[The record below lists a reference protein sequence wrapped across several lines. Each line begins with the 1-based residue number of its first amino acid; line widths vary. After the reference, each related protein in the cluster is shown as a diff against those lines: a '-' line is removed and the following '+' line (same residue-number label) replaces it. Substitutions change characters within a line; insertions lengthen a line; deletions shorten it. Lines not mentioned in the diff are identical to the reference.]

1 MEDRFNLF
9 VESSESSSISNV
21 IVALQMDNKVE
32 AAQLA
37 EGQPQLTMT
46 SITSLDD
53 LAPFFASIC
62 ENVTR
67 QIARNEGGTA
77 GGGGGGSSSLS
88 PDMTERIDR
97 IIEADFLEVL
107 PRPTTSKTAEAV

>member
-1 MEDRFNLF
+1 MGG
-9 VESSESSSISNV
+9 
-21 IVALQMDNKVE
+21 KVE
-32 AAQLA
+32 AVQLS

-67 QIARNEGGTA
+67 QIARND
-77 GGGGGGSSSLS
+77 GGGGGGTGSPALSS
-88 PDMTERIDR
+88 DMTERIDR
-97 IIEADFLEVL
+97 IIEADFLEAL
-107 PRPTTSKTAEAV
+107 PRPVASKTAEAV

>member
-1 MEDRFNLF
+1 
-9 VESSESSSISNV
+9 
-21 IVALQMDNKVE
+21 MDNKVE

-67 QIARNEGGTA
+67 QIARNDCS
-77 GGGGGGSSSLS
+77 GGGGGSGSSALS
-88 PDMTERIDR
+88 SDVTERIDR
-97 IIEADFLEVL
+97 IIEADFLEAL
-107 PRPTTSKTAEAV
+107 PRPAASKTAEAV

>member
-1 MEDRFNLF
+1 
-9 VESSESSSISNV
+9 
-21 IVALQMDNKVE
+21 
-32 AAQLA
+32 LA

-67 QIARNEGGTA
+67 QIARNDCS
-77 GGGGGGSSSLS
+77 GGGGGSGSSALS
-88 PDMTERIDR
+88 SDVTERIDR
-97 IIEADFLEVL
+97 IIEADFLEAL
-107 PRPTTSKTAEAV
+107 PRPAASKTAEAV

>member
-1 MEDRFNLF
+1 
-9 VESSESSSISNV
+9 
-21 IVALQMDNKVE
+21 MDNKVE
-32 AAQLA
+32 AALLA

-67 QIARNEGGTA
+67 QIARNDCS
-77 GGGGGGSSSLS
+77 GGGGGSGSSALS
-88 PDMTERIDR
+88 SDVTERIDR
-97 IIEADFLEVL
+97 IIEADFLEAL
-107 PRPTTSKTAEAV
+107 PRPAASKTAEAV

>member
-1 MEDRFNLF
+1 
-9 VESSESSSISNV
+9 
-21 IVALQMDNKVE
+21 MDNKVE

-67 QIARNEGGTA
+67 QIARND
-77 GGGGGGSSSLS
+77 GGGGGGGTGSPALSS
-88 PDMTERIDR
+88 DMTERIDR
-97 IIEADFLEVL
+97 IIEADFLEAL
-107 PRPTTSKTAEAV
+107 PRPVASKTAEAV

>member
-1 MEDRFNLF
+1 
-9 VESSESSSISNV
+9 
-21 IVALQMDNKVE
+21 MDNKVE

-67 QIARNEGGTA
+67 QIARNDV
-77 GGGGGGSSSLS
+77 GGGGGGTGSPALSS
-88 PDMTERIDR
+88 DMTERIDR
-97 IIEADFLEVL
+97 IIEADFLETL
-107 PRPTTSKTAEAV
+107 PRPVASKTAEAV

>member
-1 MEDRFNLF
+1 M
-9 VESSESSSISNV
+9 
-21 IVALQMDNKVE
+21 IVAFQMDNKVE

-67 QIARNEGGTA
+67 QIARNDCS
-77 GGGGGGSSSLS
+77 GGGGGSGSSALS
-88 PDMTERIDR
+88 SDMTERIDR
-97 IIEADFLEVL
+97 IIEADFLEAL
-107 PRPTTSKTAEAV
+107 PRPVASKTAEAV

>member
-1 MEDRFNLF
+1 M
-9 VESSESSSISNV
+9 
-21 IVALQMDNKVE
+21 IVAFQMDNKVE

-67 QIARNEGGTA
+67 QIARNDCS
-77 GGGGGGSSSLS
+77 GGGGGSGSLALSS
-88 PDMTERIDR
+88 DMTERIDR
-97 IIEADFLEVL
+97 IIEADFLEAL
-107 PRPTTSKTAEAV
+107 PRPVASKTAEAV